1 MEQNKELRLAWD
13 FVEHTGT
20 SIFLTGKAGTGKTT
34 FLRTVK
40 EHSSKRMIV
49 VAPTGVAA
57 INAQGVTIHS
67 FFQLPPQPYV
77 PGTQVKDRYDFS
89 KEKRRIIQTI
99 DMVVIDEISM
109 VRADLLDAVDNVLRR
124 YRDHTQPFGGVQLLM
139 IGDLQQLTPVVRPED
154 ERVLSQYY
162 DTPYFFG
169 SKALQQISYVT
180 IQLTHVYRQQ
190 DEAFITILN
199 HIRDGQPTKEDL
211 DILNQHCRPAF
222 MPKAEEGYIR
232 LTTHNRMAESYNETE
247 LLKLGG
253 AAKRF
258 EAKVEKDFPVSIYP
272 ADHELTLKEG
282 AQVMFIKNDAS
293 GGHRYYNGR
302 IGHVVGFDA
311 EKAHILVQ
319 CPGDERAIPVEPQ
332 QWENTKYEINP
343 ETKVIE
349 PHVVGTFTQYPLRL
363 AWAIT
368 IHKSQGLTFERA
380 IIDASMSFAPGQVY
394 VALSRC
400 KSLEGLVLATPLQ
413 PYNVINDQRVKD
425 YISRQQTAAEESIR
439 QLPALKE
446 AYYRYQLLD
455 MFNFTALFSAQQM
468 LYRTMV
474 EHFRSNKNLT
484 ALHSRAQEAMKTQV
498 MDVAYKWLTVIRN
511 TPSEGLH
518 SEAFL
523 ERVQHSEAYFL
534 KQIRDIIPEI
544 LEKTKAAR
552 SQSEKVMEELDE
564 RYKELQTLYLAKK
577 KLFEQLGD
585 ETFTV
590 AGYMQ
595 TKQEAMLD
603 AMDEVSP
610 SPNGRRGSRRRSRG
624 SDDYPFDDP
633 QTLRDALLRR
643 AKRDQVAGTNVS
655 TKERKPRQPK
665 GATYG
670 ITLGL
675 FKSGHTP
682 EQIAKERSL
691 SLGTIYSHLGRF
703 INDGTITLEQVVGDK
718 KRLAILREA
727 IAKGEQAFEATP
739 EEDRKPFTEYILAAC
754 PIVATSEEIYFVRRN
769 TRA

>member
-1 MEQNKELRLAWD
+1 MEQNRELRLAWD

-34 FLRTVK
+34 FLRAVK
-40 EHSSKRMIV
+40 ERSSKRMIV

-89 KEKRRIIQTI
+89 KEKRRIIQTL

-154 ERVLSQYY
+154 ERLLGQYY

-199 HIRDGQPTKEDL
+199 HIRDGQPTADDL
-211 DILNQHCRPAF
+211 ATLNAHCRPAF
-222 MPKAEEGYIR
+222 IPKAEDGYIR
-232 LTTHNRMAESYNETE
+232 LTTHNRMADSYNETE
-247 LLKLGG
+247 LLKLHG
-253 AAKRF
+253 APHRY
-258 EAKVEKDFPVSIYP
+258 EAKIEKDFPASIYP
-272 ADHELTLKEG
+272 AEPRLLLKEG

-293 GGHRYYNGR
+293 GAHRYYNGR

-311 EKAHILVQ
+311 EKGHILVL
-319 CPGDERAIPVEPQ
+319 CPGDEHAIAVEPQ

-349 PHVVGTFTQYPLRL
+349 PHVVGTFTQFPLRL

-380 IIDASMSFAPGQVY
+380 IIDAGQSFAPGQVY

-400 KSLEGLVLATPLQ
+400 KSLDGLVLATPLQ

-446 AYYRYQLLD
+446 EYYRYQLLD

-468 LYRTMV
+468 LYRTLV
-474 EHFRSNKNLT
+474 EHFRSNRNLT
-484 ALHSRAQEAMKTQV
+484 DFHRQAQQTMKTNV
-498 MDVAYKWLTVIRN
+498 MDVAYRWLAVIRQ
-511 TPSEGLH
+511 TPMDGLH
-518 SEAFL
+518 ADAFL
-523 ERVQHSEAYFL
+523 ERVQHSETYFL
-534 KQIRDIIPEI
+534 GQLRTVFPD
-544 LEKTKAAR
+544 LLMKTKTAR
-552 SQSEKVMEELDE
+552 SQSERVMEELDE
-564 RYKELQTLYLAKK
+564 RYKELQTLYLAKA
-577 KLFEQLGD
+577 KLFEKFGD

-595 TKQEAMLD
+595 MKQETMLD
-603 AMDEVSP
+603 AMEEVNP
-610 SPNGRRGSRRRSRG
+610 DMRRPRRSRRRSG
-624 SDDYPFDDP
+624 DSPFDDP
-633 QTLRDALLRR
+633 ETLRQATQARVD
-643 AKRDQVAGTNVS
+643 RDKIAGTNVS
-655 TKERKPRQPK
+655 TRERKPRQQK
-665 GATYG
+665 GASQQESLRLLQEGKTVA
-670 ITLGL
+670 
-675 FKSGHTP
+675 
-682 EQIAKERSL
+682 QIAQERGL
-691 SLGTIYSHLGRF
+691 VEGTIFGHLAHFVREGKLTVAQVIGDSKMRA
-703 INDGTITLEQVVGDK
+703 ITH
-718 KRLAILREA
+718 A
-727 IAKGEQAFEATP
+727 IAQLDEVTVDKVQEICRADITRA
-739 EEDRKPFTEYILAAC
+739 
-754 PIVATSEEIYFVRRN
+754 EIYFVINLMRPSRS
-769 TRA
+769 